1 MKFYDLTL
9 EEQEDELDELY
20 WDLMRARDNLEKDN
34 PFYDELFDLTIRVLE
49 KKIETSKK
57 IKDNTNEYLKAEYW
71 KNQL

>member
-57 IKDNTNEYLKAEYW
+57 IKDNTNEYLNNEYW

>member
-1 MKFYDLTL
+1 MKFYDLAF

-57 IKDNTNEYLKAEYW
+57 IKDNTNEYLNNEYLR
-71 KNQL
+71 NQL